1 MSGIPP
7 LTLSLIDM
15 VLPDQC
21 NHHGTLFGG
30 AAIAMLDKLAFI
42 LGSKAMR
49 SPLVTAAVHQLEFHA
64 PVPAGWLTE
73 CNGRVHHR
81 GRRSVTI
88 DARLYAENLL
98 TGERIRCLSGR
109 FVMVA
114 TQQPSYTA
122 SAAEQ
127 PAGTVR
133 VAEIVF
139 PGHANHRG
147 ILHGGPAMEWLA
159 KAGFA
164 AATRHARQA
173 LVMAASKEIEFLAPA
188 RVGEVVEI
196 VARVTGSGRT
206 SLTVMA
212 EMEAE
217 VPETGERRCCT
228 TAGLVFVAIDAQGR
242 PVPLHAGACPDG

>member
-1 MSGIPP
+1 MSITTP
-7 LTLSLIDM
+7 LTLSLVDM

-49 SPLVTAAVHQLEFHA
+49 GPLVTAAVHHLEFHA
-64 PVPAGWLTE
+64 PAQAGWLTD
-73 CNGRVHHR
+73 CVGRIHHR

-98 TGERIRCLSGR
+98 TGERVRCLSCQ
-109 FVMVA
+109 FSMVA
-114 TQQPSYTA
+114 TGHPSPVESMVEEVFTD
-122 SAAEQ
+122 
-127 PAGTVR
+127 VR

-147 ILHGGPAMEWLA
+147 ILHGGPAMQWIA

-164 AATRHARQA
+164 AATRHARQS
-173 LVMAASKEIEFLAPA
+173 LVMAASKEIDFLAPA

-206 SLTVMA
+206 SLTVTA
-212 EMEAE
+212 EMDAEA
-217 VPETGERRCCT
+217 PETGERRRCT
-228 TAGLVFVAIDAQGR
+228 TASLVFVAIDEQGR
-242 PVPLHAGACPDG
+242 SMPLQTIERHA